1 MIQVDVVIV
10 TEPIQVDVNLN
21 KRVGTVLTRINDTID
36 NNSTAIINDILD

>member
-21 KRVGTVLTRINDTID
+21 KRIGVNL
-36 NNSTAIINDILD
+36 TAIQQNLGNPITTIVQNLP